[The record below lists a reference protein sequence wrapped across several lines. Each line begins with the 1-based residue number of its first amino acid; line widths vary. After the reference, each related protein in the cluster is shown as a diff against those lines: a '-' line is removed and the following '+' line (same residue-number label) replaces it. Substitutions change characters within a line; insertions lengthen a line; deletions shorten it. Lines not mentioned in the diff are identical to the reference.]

1 MRESGAGS
9 ARDGR
14 KVTAAPRRPL
24 LLALSFA
31 LFVGITAAFRLLE
44 RPGLGIGHFY
54 YVAIALAA
62 LATGPFVGFGAGFLA
77 TVLYAVGIY
86 WNPHIPSQLPAFAT
100 LIRLTTYC
108 SVGTLIG
115 AFAKWNRTLLDELS
129 KLASRDSLTGLPN
142 TRSFEAAIQ
151 RRLNATEPF
160 VLLVGDV
167 DELRR
172 ANDGGR
178 ENGDDAL
185 RRLGELLAAWKR
197 GGDDVARIGADEFAV
212 LAQLRDETPRTLAVA
227 LEQRLSFGDTSVTFG
242 WASYPREGDN
252 ALALYRAADERLYAR
267 KVSRGFRRGA
277 PQDAELS
284 AAVPAS

>member
-1 MRESGAGS
+1 MLS
-9 ARDGR
+9 ASIY
-14 KVTAAPRRPL
+14 
-24 LLALSFA
+24 LAVF
-31 LFVGITAAFRLLE
+31 AAFHWVE
-44 RPGLGIGHFY
+44 RPGLGMGHFFY
-54 YVAIALAA
+54 LAIALAA
-62 LATGPFVGFGAGFLA
+62 LATGPFIGFGAGFLA

-86 WNPHIPSQLPAFAT
+86 WNPHIPSALPAFAT

-108 SVGTLIG
+108 SVGALIG
-115 AFAKWNRTLLDELS
+115 WFARSNRSLVEELS
-129 KLASRDSLTGLPN
+129 RLASRDSLTGLPN

-151 RRLNATEPF
+151 RRLAADQPF

-185 RRLGELLAAWKR
+185 RRLGELLAGWK
-197 GGDDVARIGADEFAV
+197 GAGDDVARIGTDEFAV
-212 LAQLRDETPRTLAVA
+212 LARLGDETPRSLAVA
-227 LEQRLSFGDTSVTFG
+227 LEQRLHFGDTTVTFG

-267 KVSRGFRRGA
+267 KVARGFRRGVPQEPAVTAA
-277 PQDAELS
+277 PS
-284 AAVPAS
+284 A